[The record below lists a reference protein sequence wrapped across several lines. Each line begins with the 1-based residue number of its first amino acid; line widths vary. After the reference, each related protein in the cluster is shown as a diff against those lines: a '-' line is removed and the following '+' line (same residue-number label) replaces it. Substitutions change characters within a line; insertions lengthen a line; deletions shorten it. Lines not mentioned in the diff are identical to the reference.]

1 MFQYRWFQA
10 SSIWWINKKKFP
22 HFEVCSL
29 YCRSAPGQ
37 ARNICFQ
44 YQTVSFLL
52 SSSPPL
58 VFSLVFSSSPPLL
71 LRASSVFSKQIM
83 FLLPPS
89 ATIMAGFQSYDN
101 FPELYHL
108 KLSRIKSLALWNI
121 NDIRNERFNVMGKLL
136 ICTFYISLPLFLI
149 YCNKLNWERRNSS
162 TMERPAAP
170 SV

>member
-1 MFQYRWFQA
+1 MFTRELKVRSKKCHYQERPSDGVTGAENGLAGLLFVKVRRE
-10 SSIWWINKKKFP
+10 SSP
-22 HFEVCSL
+22 L
-29 YCRSAPGQ
+29 L
-37 ARNICFQ
+37 
-44 YQTVSFLL
+44 LL
-52 SSSPPL
+52 SSTSYSP
-58 VFSLVFSSSPPLL
+58 SLL
-71 LRASSVFSKQIM
+71 LRACSVFSKQIL

-101 FPELYHL
+101 FSELYHL